1 MPLSDRERAIYRRL
15 KDDFAHY
22 ASRSL
27 WIRPK
32 SGGIAPFRLNAV
44 QSRLHE
50 SAEAQLAETGR
61 VRAIVLKARQ
71 PGVSTYVEGRF
82 YWKVTHRF
90 GVRAFILTHR
100 DQATRNLFTIAK
112 RFHEN
117 CPDLVRCAIRASNA
131 HELEFGLLD
140 SGYRVG
146 TARAAGVGRSDTI
159 QFFHGSEVAQWSA
172 AEEHA
177 AGVLQA
183 VPDADGTEVWL
194 ESTARGAGG
203 LFFNMWQAAERR
215 ENGYGA
221 VFIPWFHHEDYRT
234 APPDDWLPPPSFAE
248 YGALHGLAPDRLFWA
263 FRKNAELAGAD
274 GLSTEEPCWRFRQ
287 EYPADA
293 GEAFRAGREDAFI
306 RPELV
311 LRARHFTAPSQ
322 AHAPLVL
329 GCDFARGMR
338 DWNWFIDRRGRAC
351 GRAVNERFH
360 SGDIEDIAGKLAR
373 IIDRVKPAM
382 CFLDTGGGGAAVYD
396 VLKARGYGGR
406 MCLVNFGAG
415 ARDQRRYANRRAE
428 MWGEMRDWLADAGGA
443 DLPDDNVLDAEL
455 TAPGYRTNANQQIV
469 LEDKES
475 IRARIGGSTDGADA
489 LALTFAEPV
498 RSKPDAAR
506 AARTDSGYTVHSW

>member
-1 MPLSDRERAIYRRL
+1 VPLSDRERLIFQRL

-22 ASRSL
+22 ASCCL

-44 QSRLHE
+44 QSRLHAR
-50 SAEAQLAETGR
+50 AEAQLAATGR

-71 PGVSTYVEGRF
+71 PGVSTYVEGRL
-82 YWKVTHRF
+82 YWKVTHHT

-100 DQATRNLFTIAK
+100 DQATRNLFAIAR
-112 RFHEN
+112 RFHSN
-117 CPDLVRCAIRASNA
+117 TPAMVRCTLRAANA
-131 HELEFGLLD
+131 RELDFALLD

-146 TARAAGVGRSDTI
+146 TAKAAGVGRSDTI

-172 AEEHA
+172 AEDHA

-203 LFFNMWQAAERR
+203 LFFNMWRAAERR

-221 VFIPWFHHEDYRT
+221 VFIPWFEHEDYR
-234 APPDDWLPPPSFAE
+234 ASPPDGWSPPSAFAE

-274 GLSTEEPCWRFRQ
+274 GLSTEEPCGRFRQ

-293 GEAFRAGREDAFI
+293 GEAFRAGQEDSFI

-311 LRARHFTAPSQ
+311 LRARRHVAPPQ
-322 AHAPLVL
+322 THAALVL
-329 GCDFARGMR
+329 GCDFARGNR
-338 DWNWFIDRRGRAC
+338 DWNWFIDRQGRAA
-351 GRAVNERFH
+351 GRIVNERFH
-360 SGDIEDIAGKLAR
+360 SDNVEDIAAKLGR
-373 IIDRVKPAM
+373 IIEQARPAL
-382 CFLDTGGGGAAVYD
+382 CFLDTGGGGSAVYD
-396 VLKARGYGGR
+396 ILKNRGHGPR
-406 MCLVNFGAG
+406 LCLINFGA
-415 ARDQRRYANRRAE
+415 APHDARRYANRRAE
-428 MWGEMRDWLADAGGA
+428 MWGDMRNWLAQEGGA
-443 DLPDDNVLDAEL
+443 ELPDDDVLDTEL
-455 TAPGYRTNANQQIV
+455 TAPGFKYNSNQQIV

-475 IRARIGGSTDGADA
+475 IRARINGSTDGADA

-498 RSKPDAAR
+498 RPKTDAHKPAYADGHY
-506 AARTDSGYTVHSW
+506 SVLGW